1 MRQVNQVFLFL
12 DSKSVCLPTQISCKF
27 LMKDKVVVITGGSS
41 GIGKALALEFGKHG
55 SKVLITGRNK
65 ETLDQAVQEIK
76 NSGVNIVGFQADV
89 SIESDNEKMAS
100 FALQHFGKI
109 DVLINNAGISMRA
122 LFEDVDMSVVEKVMK
137 TNFYGVMYATKYCLP
152 SIIENRGSIVGIS
165 SVAGYRGLPGR
176 TGYSASKFALNGF
189 LEVLRT
195 ELYKKHV
202 NVLTACPGYTSS
214 NIRKRSLTKDG
225 SIQGESPRNENSMM
239 SANECAHHIYKA
251 TVKRRKI
258 LILTVQG
265 KLTVFMNKWFPVW
278 ADKLVYNIMAR
289 DHDIPEK

>member
-1 MRQVNQVFLFL
+1 
-12 DSKSVCLPTQISCKF
+12 
-27 LMKDKVVVITGGSS
+27 MKDKVVIITGGSS
-41 GIGKALALEFGKHG
+41 GIGKALAFEFGKHG
-55 SKVLITGRNK
+55 SKILVTGRNQQNLEK
-65 ETLDQAVQEIK
+65 VVEELRQAGIDAA
-76 NSGVNIVGFQADV
+76 GFQSDV
-89 SIESDNEKMAS
+89 SKEDDNRRMAEE
-100 FALQHFGKI
+100 AVRLYGKI

-122 LFEDVDMSVVEKVMK
+122 LFEDVDIEVLKKVMDI
-137 TNFYGVMYATKYCLP
+137 NFYGVLYATKFCLP
-152 SIIENRGSIVGIS
+152 QILKNHGSVIGIS

-195 ELYKKHV
+195 ELLNRNV
-202 NVLTACPGYTSS
+202 NVLTASPGYTSS

-225 SIQGESPRNENSMM
+225 TIQGESPRDEKSMM
-239 SANECAHHIYKA
+239 SAEECAHHIYKA

-258 LILTVQG
+258 LILTKQG

-289 DHDIPEK
+289 DHDIPVK

>member
-1 MRQVNQVFLFL
+1 
-12 DSKSVCLPTQISCKF
+12 
-27 LMKDKVVVITGGSS
+27 MKDKVVIITGGSS
-41 GIGKALALEFGKHG
+41 GIGKALAFEFGKHG
-55 SKVLITGRNK
+55 SKILITGRNQQNLNK
-65 ETLDQAVQEIK
+65 TIDELTLTGIHAVA
-76 NSGVNIVGFQADV
+76 VQADV
-89 SIESDNEKMAS
+89 SKKEDNQRMAEV
-100 FALQHFGKI
+100 AINTFGKI

-122 LFEDVDMSVVEKVMK
+122 LFEDVDMEVLKTVMDI
-137 TNFYGVMYATKYCLP
+137 NFYGVLYATKACLP
-152 SIIENRGSIVGIS
+152 HIIETKGSIVGIS

-195 ELYKKHV
+195 ELFKKGV
-202 NVLTACPGYTSS
+202 NVLTASPGYTSS

-225 SIQGESPRNENSMM
+225 TVQGESPRDENSMM
-239 SANECAHHIYKA
+239 SAEECAHHIYKA

-265 KLTVFMNKWFPVW
+265 KLTVFMNKWFPIF

-289 DHDIPEK
+289 DRDIPLK